1 MATKKLLLPKN
12 FDELLEKGD
21 LDVLKAVFD
30 TCEVDARGG
39 YSKET
44 AIAFDLCPD
53 ALVRWLVL
61 EKGADLQAPDQRGAT
76 PLHARVG
83 SRRSSIDVLLELGAK
98 VNDASAPIGT
108 PLHAAAQ
115 AHNSKNLRKLLAHGA
130 DVHVVNSA
138 RNTPLQQALETCS
151 NIDIVEMVA
160 IAEALLAAGA
170 EKDERAEERVTAI
183 GERFEFHRQGFNA
196 EYLEEYSSALDRLYG
211 LFGVPP
217 VPRRIEYDGRSPIVL
232 PPGDWP
238 QQHEALWQLL
248 VPSKGAAATAQGEAI
263 RISGRLANEWMGN
276 GGINWDADFKKMA
289 KALVELL
296 GSGSPLAQADLAEA
310 QAIVADISEREDDV
324 QRLSQLAVT
333 WVGQNS
339 APIKQ
344 GKPAYKR

>member
-1 MATKKLLLPKN
+1 MT
-12 FDELLEKGD
+12 
-21 LDVLKAVFD
+21 
-30 TCEVDARGG
+30 T
-39 YSKET
+39 
-44 AIAFDLCPD
+44 
-53 ALVRWLVL
+53 
-61 EKGADLQAPDQRGAT
+61 
-76 PLHARVG
+76 
-83 SRRSSIDVLLELGAK
+83 
-98 VNDASAPIGT
+98 
-108 PLHAAAQ
+108 
-115 AHNSKNLRKLLAHGA
+115 
-130 DVHVVNSA
+130 
-138 RNTPLQQALETCS
+138 
-151 NIDIVEMVA
+151 
-160 IAEALLAAGA
+160 
-170 EKDERAEERVTAI
+170 I

-196 EYLEEYSSALDRLYG
+196 EYLEEYSSALDRLYV

-296 GSGSPLAQADLAEA
+296 GSGSPLPEADLAEA